1 MTVLAILSSLVQY
14 VWNFKKFESQEVKK
28 SKSVRQ
34 EVTRTQELKKVDS
47 QEVKKTTNVEPVVL
61 PRYSQLVSQLV
72 SSQISWITALRIF
85 LIFCMNVP

>member
-14 VWNFKKFESQEVKK
+14 VWNFKKFESQEVKKSKSESQEVKK

-61 PRYSQLVSQLV
+61 PRYSWLVGSWLV
-72 SSQISWITALRIF
+72 ITFRGK
-85 LIFCMNVP
+85 PR